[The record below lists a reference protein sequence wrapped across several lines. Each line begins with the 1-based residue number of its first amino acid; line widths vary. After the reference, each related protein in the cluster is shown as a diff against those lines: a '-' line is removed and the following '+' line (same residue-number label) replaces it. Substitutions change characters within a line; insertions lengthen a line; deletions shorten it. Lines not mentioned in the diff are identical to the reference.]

1 MKTSNCKRKA
11 YCEREADKA
20 RCKKDCLKR
29 SVAKALLTLDR
40 QTGKSTEEYAVATTL
55 LNLSVEPVMSSGEH
69 DVLQDQ
75 LEVGEPENR
84 TVESTEPIE
93 SRSSL
98 ESRSSH
104 FRIRDKRKINQRLWH
119 TSKLNTRE
127 KKLIMDNFSYLVC
140 TTLMKSIQIR
150 LQVVTSR

>member
-1 MKTSNCKRKA
+1 MSRLNRKRKA
-11 YCEREADKA
+11 SCEREADKE
-20 RCKKDCLKR
+20 RCKKVCLER
-29 SVAKALLTLDR
+29 SVAKTLLTLDR

-84 TVESTEPIE
+84 TVESTEPIK

-104 FRIRDKRKINQRLWH
+104 FRIRDKRKN
-119 TSKLNTRE
+119 
-127 KKLIMDNFSYLVC
+127 
-140 TTLMKSIQIR
+140 
-150 LQVVTSR
+150 

>member
-1 MKTSNCKRKA
+1 MSRLNRKRKA
-11 YCEREADKA
+11 SCEREADKE
-20 RCKKDCLKR
+20 RCKKVCLER
-29 SVAKALLTLDR
+29 SVAKTLLTLDR

-75 LEVGEPENR
+75 LEVGESENR

-104 FRIRDKRKINQRLWH
+104 FRIRDKRKN
-119 TSKLNTRE
+119 
-127 KKLIMDNFSYLVC
+127 
-140 TTLMKSIQIR
+140 
-150 LQVVTSR
+150 